1 MSGVWDSNWFE
12 PACLSVIIA
21 VTTAMIGVAIKKPD
35 MGHALTVGVDIPL
48 VKGLGPVMNI
58 VLAYG
63 TSSAAPLFLHA
74 HD

>member
-1 MSGVWDSNWFE
+1 M
-12 PACLSVIIA
+12 IIA

-35 MGHALTVGVDIPL
+35 MGHAMTVGVNIPL

-63 TSSAAPLFLHA
+63 KRIYNLYYHFPVCLK
-74 HD
+74 

>member
-1 MSGVWDSNWFE
+1 
-12 PACLSVIIA
+12 
-21 VTTAMIGVAIKKPD
+21 MIGVAIKKPD

-63 TSSAAPLFLHA
+63 MSSSALPSPHA